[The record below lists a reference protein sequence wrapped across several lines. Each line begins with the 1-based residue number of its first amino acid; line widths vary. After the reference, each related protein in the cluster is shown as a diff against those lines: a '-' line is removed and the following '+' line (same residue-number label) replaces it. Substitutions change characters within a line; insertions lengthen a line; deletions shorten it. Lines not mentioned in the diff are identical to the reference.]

1 MKKLVIV
8 ESPSKSKTIKQYLGD
23 DYEVLSSKG
32 HIRDLSISN
41 VGGLGLDIENNFTP
55 KYDVIK
61 NKEKTVK
68 DLKKAA
74 KKAEEVYL
82 ATDPDREGEAIS
94 WHLKEILDAKNK
106 PMYRVIFNEVTQTAV
121 QDAFENPRSIDYH
134 LVSSQETRRILDR
147 IIGFKLSKL
156 LQNKIKSKSAG
167 RVQSAALKILVDRE
181 KAIEA
186 FTAEEYWKIK
196 AAFEG
201 FEAELSNIDRKKA
214 KLSSEEEAEA
224 LLNSL
229 TKTFKV
235 ESVKKRNRNRAPKPP
250 FTTSSLQQEASTRL
264 NFSGQKTMMIAQ
276 KLYEGIDLGKETVGL
291 ITYMRTDSTRLS
303 GTFIAPA
310 KQIIHS
316 TYGENYVGGKN
327 IKVVSKNSQDA
338 HEAVR
343 PTNVNNTPESIKSKL
358 SKDEY
363 RLYKMIYAR
372 AVASLMKPAQ
382 LQSTTV
388 KLSNKNTLFKARAQ
402 ALMFDG
408 YLKLYG
414 DYEKVDATK
423 LPNLEEGKEL
433 ISEHITKSQHFTQ
446 PPARY
451 TEAKLIK
458 EMEELGIGRPSTYS
472 QTVTTL
478 KNRKYVV
485 IEDKKFVPTEQGRLT
500 IEKLQ
505 EFFARIISVDYT
517 AKMENVLDE
526 IASNEE
532 EQTKIVSE
540 FYHTF
545 IPMVE
550 KANEEMEKA
559 APKLT
564 GETCPK
570 CGKPM
575 VFRESRYGTFEA
587 CSGFPEC
594 KYIKQDETKETS
606 KEKLKKTEILCPK
619 CKKGHIVERVA
630 KRGKNKG
637 NHFYACDNFPKCKH
651 ILSGKPTGDSCPKCS
666 DLLVEK
672 EDGTVVCDNEK
683 ECGFTQ
689 T

>member
-276 KLYEGIDLGKETVGL
+276 KLYEGIDFGKETVGL